1 MSGRKSGSQQT
12 LKTNAPNFSMSKLSR
27 IKRNEKEETVEKS
40 SEPEPDTQL
49 AEEVQLLQAQV
60 KSLERQVQ
68 TIRRSTIRIGLV
80 FAVPGI
86 LSLAYSVLRQSQVL
100 AFIGLGLTFWGA
112 LFFLV
117 RPVMYV
123 RGSLLN
129 TASTPLYSTIDR
141 ILNDLRYGGRGLYV
155 PPYPKRAYLPEH
167 LMGLKETVVFISAG
181 SDSSSLP
188 VEEMATGKF
197 MTQNPKGMLFI
208 PPGLGL
214 MEQLEKSSRTDFTKM
229 SLEDLCASLPQLI
242 MENFQLAK
250 EIEMRTEKG
259 QVYLKTTDSIY
270 TALYRDETLKS
281 LKLLGCPL
289 ASAVACAIAKT
300 TGKTVSLQKTSTSP
314 DARTVEV
321 SYSMVEAQK

>member
-1 MSGRKSGSQQT
+1 MR
-12 LKTNAPNFSMSKLSR
+12 KLSTTE
-27 IKRNEKEETVEKS
+27 KNEKEETTETAAQP
-40 SEPEPDTQL
+40 EPETQL
-49 AEEVQLLQAQV
+49 AESVQLLQAQIR
-60 KSLERQVQ
+60 SLERQVQ
-68 TIRRSTIRIGLV
+68 TIKRSTIQIGLV

-129 TASTPLYSTIDR
+129 TTSTPLYSTIDR
-141 ILNDLRYGGRGLYV
+141 ILNDLRYEGRGLYV

-167 LMGLKETVVFISAG
+167 LKGLKETFVFISAG

-250 EIEMRTEKG
+250 ETDMRTDNG
-259 QVYLKTTDSIY
+259 QVYLKTIDSIY
-270 TALYRDETLKS
+270 TALYLDVKLKS
-281 LKLLGCPL
+281 VKLLGCPL
-289 ASAVACAIAKT
+289 ASAVACAIAKA
-300 TGKTVSLQKTSTSP
+300 TGKPVSIQKISTSP
-314 DARTVEV
+314 DGRTVEV
-321 SYSMVEAQK
+321 SYKLVEAQE